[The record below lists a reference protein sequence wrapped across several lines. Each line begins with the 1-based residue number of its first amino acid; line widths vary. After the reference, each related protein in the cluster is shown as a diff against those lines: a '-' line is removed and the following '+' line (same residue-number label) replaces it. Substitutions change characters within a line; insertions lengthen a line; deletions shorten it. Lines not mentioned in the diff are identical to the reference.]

1 METVN
6 IFLTDAAV
14 ATMEDFE
21 HDGRR
26 FAFAR
31 LDADGPRH
39 LVEGP
44 AWIFVDWVTES
55 MAGLE
60 LCRRLRADPRTAA
73 AHITMVLEADDP
85 DDRRRT
91 LRAGADDYAVG
102 PLDRRAILDRVLAVD
117 PGMRGRFAPGRVEL
131 GALSIDLSALQARWN
146 GTPLVLPP
154 NEFRLLRLMAEN
166 ANRVLSRAEVIA
178 GLGKHGHPLDAR
190 TVDVWIGRLRR
201 ALRAAGAGNPLRTV
215 RSIGYVFDAPRP

>member
-6 IFLTDAAV
+6 IFLTDEAV
-14 ATMEDFE
+14 ASMADFE

-26 FAFAR
+26 FLFAR
-31 LDADGPRH
+31 LDADGLRP

-44 AWIFVDWVTES
+44 AFVFVDWLTDS

-60 LCRRLRADPRTAA
+60 MCRRLRADPRTGP
-73 AHITMVLEADDP
+73 AHITIVLEADDP
-85 DDRRRT
+85 EDRRRA

-102 PLDRRAILDRVLAVD
+102 PLDRRTILDRVLAVD
-117 PGMRGRFAPGRVEL
+117 PQVGRRFAPGRLEM
-131 GALSIDLSALQARWN
+131 GALTIDIDALQARWN
-146 GTPLVLPP
+146 GMPIVLPP

-166 ANRVLSRAEVIA
+166 ANHVLTRNEVIE
-178 GLGKHGHPLDAR
+178 GLGKHGQPLDAR

-201 ALRAAGAGNPLRTV
+201 ALKAAGAGNPLRTV
-215 RSIGYVFDAPRP
+215 RSMGYVFDSPR